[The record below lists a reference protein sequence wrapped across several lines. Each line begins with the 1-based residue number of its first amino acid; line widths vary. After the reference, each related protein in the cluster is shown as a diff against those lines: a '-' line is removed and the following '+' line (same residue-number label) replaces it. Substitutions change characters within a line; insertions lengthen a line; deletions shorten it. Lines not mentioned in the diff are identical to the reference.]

1 MAKVRKL
8 SKKNKYD
15 LPQTMRYAVIYYARQ
30 YQEWEIERKAIE
42 NTSRAISFDGDRVM
56 DSGDSDPTFTAS
68 ARAEAL
74 ADKMKIIEDTAR
86 EADSRIYYYL
96 LMAVGYGWKF
106 DRLKAHGM
114 PAERDLFYDRRR
126 KFYYLLS
133 KKI

>member
-1 MAKVRKL
+1 MA
-8 SKKNKYD
+8 
-15 LPQTMRYAVIYYARQ
+15 
-30 YQEWEIERKAIE
+30 
-42 NTSRAISFDGDRVM
+42 
-56 DSGDSDPTFTAS
+56 SGDNDPTFSAS